1 MMKQFQARG
10 SRQKFKHR
18 LYIASIVSLT
28 FVVGLFTWL
37 FFLSKDLPSLDE
49 LERYDPDLITRI
61 VSADDQV
68 IQELFTTQRTLVK
81 SNEIPPHVKKA
92 LIVTEDQRFY
102 SHWGMNFFRTIYS
115 ITLNV
120 FTGEIHGGASSLTQ
134 QLARSLYARIG
145 FKQTYLRKVRELI
158 TAVQIEHTFTKEEI
172 LTMYLNTVYFGHG
185 TYGLQAAATK
195 YFNKRVE
202 NLTLDEGAI
211 LVGMLRAPAYYSPI
225 THPDRSRHIR
235 NVVINSMFREKAINA
250 VERNYFKALPI
261 ETYIPDSV
269 DVANVAPHF
278 GEYVRRQLEKEDDE
292 MGVDLYR
299 DGLTI
304 YTSLDTRLQTIA
316 NEVVARELERVQAIF
331 DARML
336 DSTSKALGNILERHN
351 IDLTVDTVRLM
362 ISDSVE
368 MTHQIENLLTV
379 QAQLISLDV
388 ETGEIKAMVGGKDFN
403 KSKWNR
409 STQMRRQ
416 PGSSFKAFLYTAAID
431 NGYPVTTTLLNQ
443 PVVIKLGTN
452 DSTDWR
458 PKNYDLSMG
467 GETTMREGIRRSL
480 NLIAVRTI
488 QELIA
493 PAAVVE
499 KARAMGITTRLYP
512 GDALALG
519 ASGVFP
525 IEMAAAYAVYP
536 RLGIWIQPLGIL
548 SVQDRFGGVLRNY
561 SPDRKEV
568 LGRGTS
574 YIMLS
579 LLETVANRGTGVG
592 ARSRFG
598 FHEPAGG
605 KTGTTTGFTDAWY
618 VGFTTRLSTAVW
630 VGMDDASISLGP
642 RMSGSALGVPIW
654 AQYMK
659 AVYDSLDWDRQEFEV
674 PEESVIFTNVCS
686 ETHKLATQYC
696 TPEREV
702 FLPGTVPTQYCDV
715 HGNRSKPKVIDF

>member
-1 MMKQFQARG
+1 MKQFQARG
-10 SRQKFKHR
+10 SQQKFKHR
-18 LYIASIVSLT
+18 LYIATIVSLT
-28 FVVGLFTWL
+28 FIVGIFTWV

-102 SHWGMNFFRTIYS
+102 SHWGMNLFRTVYNL
-115 ITLNV
+115 TLNMV
-120 FTGEIHGGASSLTQ
+120 TGEIHGGSSSLTQ

-145 FKQTYLRKVRELI
+145 FKQTYLRKIRELI

-185 TYGLQAAATK
+185 TYGLQAAASK

-211 LVGMLRAPAYYSPI
+211 LIGMLRSPAYYSPI
-225 THPDRSRHIR
+225 THPDRSKHIR
-235 NVVINSMFREKAINA
+235 NVVINNMFREKAINA
-250 VERNYFKALPI
+250 VERNYFKSLPI
-261 ETYIPDSV
+261 ETYDPDSV
-269 DVANVAPHF
+269 DVGNVAPHF
-278 GEYVRRQLEKEDDE
+278 GEFVRRQLEKEDDE
-292 MGVDLYR
+292 LGVDLYR

-304 YTSLDTRLQTIA
+304 YTSLDTRMQTIA
-316 NEVVARELERVQAIF
+316 NVVVAKELDRVQAIF
-331 DARML
+331 DERMM
-336 DSTSKALGNILERHN
+336 DKNSKALADILERHN
-351 IDLTVDTVRLM
+351 IDLNIDTVRLM
-362 ISDSVE
+362 ISDSLE
-368 MTHQIENLLTV
+368 MPYQIENLLTV

-388 ETGEIKAMVGGKDFN
+388 ETGEIKAMVGGKDFS

-409 STQMRRQ
+409 STQMKRQ

-443 PVVIKLGTN
+443 PVVIKLGAN

-519 ASGVFP
+519 ASGVYP

-536 RLGIWIQPLGIL
+536 RLGIWVQPLGIL
-548 SVQDRFGGVLRNY
+548 SIQDRFGGVLRTYN
-561 SPDRKEV
+561 PERKEV

-574 YIMLS
+574 YVMLS

-592 ARSRFG
+592 ARTRFG
-598 FHEPAGG
+598 FQEPAGG

-659 AVYDSLDWDRQEFEV
+659 AVYDSLEWEREEFVV
-674 PEESVIFTNVCS
+674 PEESVVFTNVCS

-702 FLPGTVPTQYCDV
+702 FLPGTVPSQSCDV